1 MLTEETLLMNIN
13 KVDGG
18 NIEVNCKHWH
28 SCAILTNVQTYLDDI
43 DNIDK
48 NENGEW
54 KCNICQ
60 KYKKMQTC

>member
-28 SCAILTNVQTYLDDI
+28 SCAILTNIQTYLDDI
-43 DNIDK
+43 DYIDK
-48 NENGEW
+48 NEMENGNMIFV
-54 KCNICQ
+54 KNTTNA
-60 KYKKMQTC
+60 KM